1 MPDSITISEQSGVRY
16 LHFGSEWIQG
26 AMRIR
31 RPNSLELAYT
41 REMTLPLLFRD
52 PPWPRRILMIGLGAG
67 SLAKF
72 VLNALPDSHLQV
84 VEINPGV
91 PHVARQ
97 HFRLP
102 EEHQR
107 FRIAIEDGIDYIDRT
122 RHRFD
127 WILVDG
133 YDRHARSGPLDQAPF
148 YAACRARLSDQGILT
163 ANLFQRARG
172 HQASIAR
179 LSAAF
184 ERRAIAIASADV
196 GNVIGIAATGRSL
209 AIPLAEMRERAIAL
223 RETSGLDL
231 RPAITRVQLSVSL
244 ADEVLDL

>member
-1 MPDSITISEQSGVRY
+1 MAESITLSEQSGVRY

-31 RPNSLELAYT
+31 RPNELELAYT
-41 REMTLPLLFRD
+41 REMMLPLLFHN

-72 VLNALPDSHLQV
+72 ILQALPESHLQV
-84 VEINPGV
+84 VEINPDV
-91 PHVARQ
+91 PVVARS

-102 EEHQR
+102 EEDRR
-107 FRIAIEDGIDYIDRT
+107 FRIIVEDGVDYVERT

-148 YAACRARLSDQGILT
+148 YAACRSRLTDNGMLT
-163 ANLFQRARG
+163 TNLFQRARG

-179 LSAAF
+179 LAASF

-196 GNVIGIAATGRSL
+196 GNVIGVAATGPAL
-209 AIPLAEMRERAIAL
+209 EVDLGELRARADAL
-223 RETSGLDL
+223 RASGRLDL
-231 RPAITRVQLSVSL
+231 RPAITRLQLSVPL
-244 ADEVLDL
+244 EGEALRL